1 MKYEVYQMHLSD
13 KVFDEVNRLGHA
25 GAAKA
30 YPEYEAYQGTHFAGS
45 KGFKSTY
52 LQYFSKVAEIEA
64 QDLEQVFEIGNGY
77 GDQTKIAR
85 LGRMHSVS
93 VGDIVVADDGRYMM
107 VDRMGFNEV
116 SVIK

>member
-13 KVFDEVNRLGHA
+13 KVINEVNRLGHA
-25 GAAKA
+25 GAAKV
-30 YPEYEAYQGTHFAGS
+30 YPEYEAYQEMHFEGS

-52 LQYFSKVAEIEA
+52 LQYFGKVAEIEA

-77 GDQTKIAR
+77 GDQTKITR
-85 LGRMHSVS
+85 LKRMHSVS

-107 VDRMGFNEV
+107 VDGMGFNEV